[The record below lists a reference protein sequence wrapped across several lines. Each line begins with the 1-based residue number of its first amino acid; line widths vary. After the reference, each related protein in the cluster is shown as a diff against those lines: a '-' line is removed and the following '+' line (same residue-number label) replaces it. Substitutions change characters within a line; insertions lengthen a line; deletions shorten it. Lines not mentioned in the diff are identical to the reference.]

1 MKEKRKNKSIGKTIA
16 TSMSINNNN
25 NISLLLTN
33 TNQTN
38 NSKNIKS
45 PSINLSSKGT
55 IGNFPK
61 RAHSLFKFKKIS
73 ENSQNNSN
81 KINLNTIITSI
92 NNYTSFSSNDKTKK
106 MNKVN
111 NNKNYSNNNTIKYH
125 QCLTTDSNKT
135 YNISEYRSLSP
146 RISKWKKLLPKK
158 TSNKKTLVLDLDETL
173 VHSGFIPFN
182 CPSDLVIKI
191 EQDNDFHD
199 IHVLVRPHVEVFLE
213 KMSKKFEL
221 VIFTASI
228 SNYANPL
235 LNLIDKMGYV
245 PFRLFREHCTLI
257 NTAFVKDLT
266 RLGRDLK
273 DIIILDNN
281 PLAYSLNQYNGFP
294 IKSWFDDKNDDELL
308 KIIPILEFLSYVPDV
323 REYIKKIVVQNKIQF
338 DLVKNVI
345 SNYNNELKKKMI
357 SFDYEDTLKS
367 FNNDLFLHKSKSTKI
382 NLLKKKYNN
391 YRGNKNKNLYINKK
405 RNNNHEYTQLT
416 SLFNCLN
423 ILNTNANNKTKT
435 DINSNINL
443 ITNTYSLSKG
453 NTKRCIKKN
462 EMNLNKLIKR
472 KKLINLNT
480 VRYNLSTKKIPFNKI
495 NNSSNK
501 DSTLN
506 LNNLNNINMSHS
518 INNNTA
524 ISNNNYYKKNKNNQ
538 LFFRP
543 NKNYFYI
550 SNIKTNTINK
560 KITNNSFVTNKII
573 YNQTISKENN
583 INYINSVNTNVN
595 KSLKIK
601 KKESSKK
608 NCLNRVMYNIG
619 YLDKNKEKKYFFKIN
634 GNYPKDNT
642 KNNNRKTNEK
652 KEEEKLIRTIFRNN
666 NIILNNSQKI
676 VKEIVNN

>member
-1 MKEKRKNKSIGKTIA
+1 MKEKSKNKIIGKIITTTVGTNINSNNSFLL
-16 TSMSINNNN
+16 TNNNQINNN
-25 NISLLLTN
+25 
-33 TNQTN
+33 
-38 NSKNIKS
+38 KNIKS
-45 PSINLSSKGT
+45 RSLFLPFKGT
-55 IGNFPK
+55 NHHK
-61 RAHSLFKFKKIS
+61 RAHSSFKFKNIS
-73 ENSQNNSN
+73 ENVKNTNISN
-81 KINLNTIITSI
+81 KINLNTIIASI
-92 NNYTSFSSNDKTKK
+92 NNYKSLGNNEKL
-106 MNKVN
+106 NKISIIN
-111 NNKNYSNNNTIKYH
+111 NNKNNSNNNTFKYY

-135 YNISEYRSLSP
+135 YNIREYRSLSP
-146 RISKWKKLLPKK
+146 RISRWKKFLPKK
-158 TSNKKTLVLDLDETL
+158 TCDKKTLVLDLDETL

-191 EQDNDFHD
+191 EQDNDYHD
-199 IHVLVRPHVEVFLE
+199 IHVLVRPHVEEFLE
-213 KMSKKFEL
+213 RMSKKFEL

-345 SNYNNELKKKMI
+345 SSYNNELKKKMI

-382 NLLKKKYNN
+382 NLIKKKNYNN
-391 YRGNKNKNLYINKK
+391 YRCNKNKNIYINKK
-405 RNNNHEYTQLT
+405 RNNNHEFTQLT
-416 SLFNCLN
+416 SLINCIN
-423 ILNTNANNKTKT
+423 ILNTNANNKIKT
-435 DINSNINL
+435 DNNSNLNIN
-443 ITNTYSLSKG
+443 IINNTYSISKG

-462 EMNLNKLIKR
+462 DINLNKLIKR
-472 KKLINLNT
+472 KKIINLNT
-480 VRYNLSTKKIPFNKI
+480 VRYNFSTKKIPFNK
-495 NNSSNK
+495 NNK

-506 LNNLNNINMSHS
+506 LNNLNNMSLS
-518 INNNTA
+518 NYNNTA
-524 ISNNNYYKKNKNNQ
+524 IANNNYYKKNKNNQ
-538 LFFRP
+538 IFFRP
-543 NKNYFYI
+543 NKNYNYI
-550 SNIKTNTINK
+550 NNIKANNINK
-560 KITNNSFVTNKII
+560 KIITNNSFVTNKIV

-583 INYINSVNTNVN
+583 INFLNGINTKLN

-601 KKESSKK
+601 KKEKSKNK
-608 NCLNRVMYNIG
+608 SLNGVLYNVS

-634 GNYPKDNT
+634 GKMVDNYKDN
-642 KNNNRKTNEK
+642 KDKTNKKLNEK
-652 KEEEKLIRTIFRNN
+652 KEEEKLVRTIFRNN
-666 NIILNNSQKI
+666 NIILNNSQ
-676 VKEIVNN
+676 N